1 MQGAVLVTGGAK
13 RIGRA
18 IALRLAQEGYQV
30 AVHYRSS
37 SEEAM
42 ETVRMIEKQGGSAAC
57 IGADL
62 GNTSDVENLLDSASK
77 AIGCPITGIV
87 NNASLYVHDRL
98 NTMDPEVWA
107 DHMRVN
113 VYAPLILTNSL
124 SNNSGGWIVNILD
137 YKIASPNAD
146 FLSYTI
152 SKFALEGATKTL
164 ARDLAPEV
172 RINAVAPGHTLGS
185 DHLDDDELLEA
196 QISAPLGIGPTPSD
210 IADAVSYLASAK
222 AVTGQTIYVDGGER
236 FRQRDR
242 DPAFEVI

>member
-1 MQGAVLVTGGAK
+1 MQGAVLVTGAAK

-42 ETVRMIEKQGGSAAC
+42 ETARMIKKQGGSAVC

-62 GNTSDVENLLDSASK
+62 GNTSDVENLLESASK
-77 AIGCPITGIV
+77 AVGCPITGIV
-87 NNASLYVHDRL
+87 NNASLYLHDRL
-98 NTMDPEVWA
+98 DTMNPEIWA

-124 SNNSGGWIVNILD
+124 SNNGGGWIVNILD

-164 ARDLAPEV
+164 ARDLAPGV

-185 DHLDDDELLEA
+185 DYLNDGELAEA
-196 QISAPLGIGPTPSD
+196 QISAPLGIGPTPGN

-222 AVTGQTIYVDGGER
+222 AVAGQTIYVDGGER

>member
-1 MQGAVLVTGGAK
+1 M
-13 RIGRA
+13 
-18 IALRLAQEGYQV
+18 
-30 AVHYRSS
+30 
-37 SEEAM
+37 
-42 ETVRMIEKQGGSAAC
+42 
-57 IGADL
+57 
-62 GNTSDVENLLDSASK
+62 N
-77 AIGCPITGIV
+77 
-87 NNASLYVHDRL
+87 
-98 NTMDPEVWA
+98 PEIWA

-124 SNNSGGWIVNILD
+124 SNNGGGWIVNILD

-164 ARDLAPEV
+164 ARDLAPKV

-185 DHLDDDELLEA
+185 DYLNDGELAEA
-196 QISAPLGIGPTPSD
+196 QISAPLGIGPTPGN

-222 AVTGQTIYVDGGER
+222 AVAGQTIYVDGGER